1 MGILDHFLSNPAKKA
16 ANLLRTSL
24 KVYIILVVIVVLLIN
39 GICRRLFYDNE
50 MVCAIIFAA
59 SIVLMIIFMISI
71 INSHFYKLAV
81 LDACQKI
88 VERETAETYS
98 SQPQRDEADVDPQ
111 KLQNYKQLFDN
122 GEVTL
127 DEIKGILTEDEFD
140 SFLSLLDYEAKAIYP

>member
-1 MGILDHFLSNPAKKA
+1 MGILDQFLSNPAKKA
-16 ANLLRTSL
+16 ANLLRSAL
-24 KVYIILVVIVVLLIN
+24 KAYIILAVIVVLLIN
-39 GICRRLFYDNE
+39 GICHRLFYYDGL
-50 MVCAIIFAA
+50 VCAIIFAA

-88 VERETAETYS
+88 VERETVETYS

-111 KLQNYKQLFDN
+111 KLQDYKQLFDD

-140 SFLSLLDYEAKAIYP
+140 SFLSLLDYESKAVYP